1 MRAWTLVVP
10 GRLGLVI
17 LGLLAGPAFAA
28 STEDTIRQLEQ
39 QQVHAAVAGDAT
51 TLGLL
56 FAQDF
61 RIVEP
66 NGAIASR
73 EELMKLLTGGAHP
86 YRSGSYETQLVRDLG
101 QVVVT
106 VGLEEVVPD
115 QGPQAGQVVHRR
127 VMQVWKRDHG
137 RWKLTLRDAMV
148 VAQHP
153 GG

>member
-1 MRAWTLVVP
+1 MRAN
-10 GRLGLVI
+10 GLGLAA
-17 LGLLAGPAFAA
+17 LALCGGYACAA
-28 STEDTIRQLEQ
+28 STEDTIRALEQ

-56 FAQDF
+56 FARDF

-66 NGAIASR
+66 NGAVASR
-73 EELMKLLTGGAHP
+73 EQLLQLLTGGAHP
-86 YRSGSYETQLVRDLG
+86 YRSGTYETQLVRDLG
-101 QVVVT
+101 HTVVT
-106 VGLEEVVPD
+106 VGMEEVVPD

-148 VAQHP
+148 VAQHL